1 MTILADQLD
10 TDILTF
16 LARHE
21 RKRLLRFVTV
31 GSVDDGKSTL
41 IGRLLHD
48 TDGVYEDQLADA
60 RTVDSDGVATID
72 FARITDGLRA
82 EREQGITIDVAYRYF
97 TTPARKYI
105 IADTP
110 GHIQYTR
117 NMATGASTAHVAI
130 ILIDARL
137 GVLQQSRRHAYIA
150 SLLGIPHLLVAINKM
165 DLVDFEQPVFESIR
179 DDFAAFAED
188 LAFEAVTFIPM
199 SALNGDNV
207 VERSERTTWF
217 EGHTLLSFLET
228 VDIPVDD
235 NLEDFRYPVQ
245 FVIRPH
251 QDYRGFAGQIA
262 SGCVSVGDEVMV
274 LPSGK
279 TSRIEGIDTWEGE
292 LEGAHAPMSVT
303 IRLEDE
309 IDCSRGD
316 MIVKTDDV
324 PLVVRR
330 FEAMLV
336 WMSEQR
342 LDPARQY
349 LIKQT
354 TRYVRV
360 VIDDVLWMKDL
371 NTLEE
376 VEAASLGLND
386 IGCVAFTAHQ
396 PIYPDAYPTNH
407 STGAFI
413 VIDALTNDTVAAGM
427 IQRVL
432 EGASEGDADGDDRA
446 DRIGSAERVERLAQ
460 AGTVVWVTG
469 EGAAE
474 VAGALDR
481 SIFAGGW
488 LGYVVDSAD
497 PAFGLTG
504 SAAGEVALAARHL
517 ARAGVVA
524 IALPGTGT
532 VASLEEARATVGADR
547 LVHVEATGA
556 ADPESAAASI
566 IADLRSR
573 EVLRDR

>member
-48 TDGVYEDQLADA
+48 TDGVYDDQLADA
-60 RTVDSDGVATID
+60 TTTDANGVETID

-97 TTPARKYI
+97 TTPTRKYI

-165 DLVDFEQPVFESIR
+165 DLVDYEETVFETIR
-179 DDFAAFAED
+179 DDFAAFAAD
-188 LAFEAVTFIPM
+188 LSFDAVTFIPM
-199 SALNGDNV
+199 SALCGDNV
-207 VERSERTTWF
+207 VDSSDRMTWF

-228 VDIPVDD
+228 VAIPVDD

-245 FVIRPH
+245 VVVRPH

-262 SGCVSVGDEVMV
+262 SGSVSCGDEVVV

-279 TSRIEGIDTWEGE
+279 RSRVAAIDTWEGE
-292 LEGAHAPMSVT
+292 RESAHAPMSVT
-303 IRLEDE
+303 LRLTDE

-316 MIVKTDDV
+316 MIVQAGNV
-324 PLVVRR
+324 PAVARG

-336 WMSEQR
+336 WMSEDR

-360 VIDDVLWMKDL
+360 AVDRVKWMKDL

-376 VEAASLGLND
+376 VEADTLGLND

-396 PIYPDAYPTNH
+396 PIYPDPYLRNH

-427 IQRVL
+427 IQRVMTAGESDAL
-432 EGASEGDADGDDRA
+432 EGDDHA
-446 DRIGSAERVERLAQ
+446 DRVGVAQRTERLGQ
-460 AGTVVWVTG
+460 QSSVVWLT
-469 EGAAE
+469 GAAALE
-474 VAGALDR
+474 VAAAVDR
-481 SIFAGGW
+481 RLYDGGW
-488 LGYVVDSAD
+488 LGYVVDASDA
-497 PAFGLTG
+497 AFGLTG
-504 SAAGEVALAARHL
+504 SAAAEVALAARHV
-517 ARAGVVA
+517 ARAGLVVLA
-524 IALPGTGT
+524 VPGTGT
-532 VASLEEARATVGADR
+532 VASIEEARATIGAAH
-547 LVHVEATGA
+547 LVHVETQEGA
-556 ADPESAAASI
+556 DTEAAAASI
-566 IADLRSR
+566 VEDLVQRGTLLPR
-573 EVLRDR
+573 